1 MKTLPLTK
9 VKKNL
14 GQLIDEI
21 RATEEEIMIT
31 KQGYPVAVL
40 ISPDELER
48 WKETIAI
55 RLDSAFM
62 EEIQQGLQLLQAETK
77 LYTLEELLP
86 E

>member
-55 RLDSAFM
+55 RLDPAFM

>member
-1 MKTLPLTK
+1 MKTLPLTE

-55 RLDSAFM
+55 RLDPAFM
-62 EEIQQGLQLLQAETK
+62 EEIQQGLQSLQAETK
-77 LYTLEELLP
+77 LYTLEELLLD
-86 E
+86 